1 MTPVFISAV
10 FEKLL
15 LIFVER
21 STLSPAQTSVAEA
34 VISISWIDT
43 VTVSLS
49 VLSQS
54 STVCEAY
61 TNCPSVNAVEGSS
74 KLPPV
79 AASYHWILSPVA
91 VKSATVA
98 VSQNNCSAS
107 PVGAAG
113 TVTLIVMYSLHLT
126 PLVTTSTQ

>member
-1 MTPVFISAV
+1 MVLDITL
-10 FEKLL
+10 K
-15 LIFVER
+15 

-43 VTVSLS
+43 VTASLS

-79 AASYHWILSPVA
+79 AASYHWMLSPVA

-113 TVTLIVMYSLHLT
+113 AVTFIVMYSLHVT
-126 PLVTTSTQ
+126 PFVVTSTQ